1 MMVFWEREG
10 QSKQQPDLTEQ
21 RYFQKKSSEKMAWIA
36 WGLRSSDVFSQG
48 KEGRQRE
55 DFR

>member
-36 WGLRSSDVFSQG
+36 WGLRSSYVFSQG
-48 KEGRQRE
+48 EEGRQRE